1 MNAATEHAPTLC
13 LMEREGAVATV
24 TLNRPDARNALNVPL
39 LLQLV
44 EALEDARERHAD
56 VLVLRAAGPA
66 FCAGADVRADDGTAI
81 GQPGLRRRLI
91 EQACALIE
99 AFPAS
104 VAAVHGPA
112 VGGGWALAVAAVV
125 TLAAPEAAFR
135 FPELRLGFLPRR
147 RPSGGSARPS
157 ALPSRSGCW
166 PPTNASPRT
175 SWPGSDSSRS
185 SPPRTSTG
193 TRGTS
198 PTGSPPRRPTSC
210 TSSGQRSPADGP

>member
-112 VGGGWALAVAAVV
+112 VGGGWALAAAAVV

-135 FPELRLGFLPRR
+135 FPELRLGFLPPEATVRR
-147 RPSGGSARPS
+147 LRASVGPALAFRLLAADERFTADELARLGLVEVVAAPDLDRH
-157 ALPSRSGCW
+157 ARDLADRF
-166 PPTNASPRT
+166 AAA
-175 SWPGSDSSRS
+175 
-185 SPPRTSTG
+185 
-193 TRGTS
+193 
-198 PTGSPPRRPTSC
+198 
-210 TSSGQRSPADGP
+210 PADLLHKLRATLTG

>member
-135 FPELRLGFLPRR
+135 FPELRLGFLPPEATVRR
-147 RPSGGSARPS
+147 LRASVGPALAFRLLAADERFTADELARLGLVEVVAAPDLDRH
-157 ALPSRSGCW
+157 ARDLADRFAAAPANLLHKLRA
-166 PPTNASPRT
+166 TL
-175 SWPGSDSSRS
+175 
-185 SPPRTSTG
+185 TG
-193 TRGTS
+193 
-198 PTGSPPRRPTSC
+198 
-210 TSSGQRSPADGP
+210 